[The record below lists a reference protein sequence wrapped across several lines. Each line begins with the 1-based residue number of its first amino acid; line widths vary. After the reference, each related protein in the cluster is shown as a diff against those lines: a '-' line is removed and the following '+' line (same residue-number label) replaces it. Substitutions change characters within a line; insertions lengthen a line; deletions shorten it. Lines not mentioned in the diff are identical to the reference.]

1 MRNFGLLTLSVLLAA
16 ACNGFTPVEVPG
28 VSEVAV
34 DEVGMD
40 CASVCAV
47 VEKSDLVKKSGFVV
61 SDTTRYD
68 VKLSDGGMLEL
79 KLTGLKP
86 GTDYHVSAYVGNG
99 VNTIESAPVPFRTKD
114 QFPDMAFREYVLS
127 NYDLDGDG
135 FISESEAAVVTELS
149 VPAERMYEVKSAEG
163 VALFRNL
170 GHLSMTGSWEGKSGL
185 QSLDLSGMTRLRD
198 ISLMWGGLRS
208 LTLPSGLKAVRNL
221 FFDYN
226 FLEEIDFKDL
236 EQADFIQFNYNEVES
251 VDLGRFVRIDQLSC
265 IGNRLKELDLS
276 SVKSMGCLL
285 CRENPDLKIV
295 RINSNCDIHQL
306 EVDPWTTVE
315 YVD

>member
-1 MRNFGLLTLSVLLAA
+1 MRNLKPLLLLLLLS
-16 ACNGFTPVEVPG
+16 ACKEYVPG
-28 VSEVAV
+28 GLPH
-34 DEVGMD
+34 VGGVFVEQVGVD
-40 CASVCAV
+40 CASLCATV
-47 VEKSDLVKKSGFVV
+47 GNSAMVKESGFVV

-68 VKLSDGGMLEL
+68 IEVSDEGMLEL
-79 KLTGLKP
+79 ELTGLRP
-86 GTDYHVSAYVGNG
+86 GTDYHVVAFIGNG
-99 VNTIESAPVPFRTKD
+99 VNTIETSPVSFRTKE
-114 QFPDMAFREYVLS
+114 QFPDAVFREYILS

-135 FISESEAAVVTELS
+135 FISESEAALVTELS

-208 LTLPSGLKAVRNL
+208 LTLPSGLKAVRIL

>member
-1 MRNFGLLTLSVLLAA
+1 MRNLKPLLLLLLLS
-16 ACNGFTPVEVPG
+16 ACKEYVPG
-28 VSEVAV
+28 GLPH
-34 DEVGMD
+34 VGGVLVEQVGVD
-40 CASVCAV
+40 CASLCATV
-47 VEKSDLVKKSGFVV
+47 GNSAMVKESGFVV

-68 VKLSDGGMLEL
+68 IVVSGEGVLEL
-79 KLTGLKP
+79 ELTGLRP
-86 GTDYHVSAYVGNG
+86 GTDYHAVAFIGNG
-99 VNTIESAPVPFRTKD
+99 VNTIETSPVSFRTKE
-114 QFPDMAFREYVLS
+114 QFPDAVFREYILS
-127 NYDLDGDG
+127 NYDLDEDG

-185 QSLDLSGMTRLRD
+185 QSLDLSGMTRLKD

-208 LTLPSGLKAVRNL
+208 LILPSGLKAVRNL
-221 FFDYN
+221 FLDYN

-265 IGNRLKELDLS
+265 MGNRLKELDLS

-295 RINSNCDIHQL
+295 RINSNCVIHQL

>member
-1 MRNFGLLTLSVLLAA
+1 MRNLKPLLLLLLLS
-16 ACNGFTPVEVPG
+16 ACKEYVPG
-28 VSEVAV
+28 GLPHVGGVLVEQVGV
-34 DEVGMD
+34 DRASLCATVGNSAM
-40 CASVCAV
+40 
-47 VEKSDLVKKSGFVV
+47 VKESGFVV

-68 VKLSDGGMLEL
+68 IEVSDEGMLEL
-79 KLTGLKP
+79 ELTGLRP
-86 GTDYHVSAYVGNG
+86 GTDYHVVAFIGNG
-99 VNTIESAPVPFRTKD
+99 VNTIETSPVSFRTKE
-114 QFPDMAFREYVLS
+114 QFPDAVFREYILS